1 MHCLRIQDTI
11 SDNKCYIILIVC
23 SQEAIMIDS
32 QTKTQ
37 GRKGSRKVMTGSRKK
52 GAYTQ
57 ENYRKLGKSIS
68 RTYMIR
74 TVWIRIPRSKKV

>member
-11 SDNKCYIILIVC
+11 SDNKCFIILIDC
-23 SQEAIMIDS
+23 SQEVIMIDR

-37 GRKGSRKVMTGSRKK
+37 GRKGSRKGMAGSSKM

-57 ENYRKLGKSIS
+57 ENYHKLGILIS

-74 TVWIRIPRSKKV
+74 ILRSILNI